1 MATPITTPSLP
12 PEGPWDAY
20 VLVIIWLPL
29 LFRLLVLARPARQ
42 AIAKVAPHA
51 GWALK
56 QLRDLPVKGL
66 RLLIFN
72 ETLALL
78 APPTIV
84 LLYRQLADP
93 IGWRTWDEVSLIGG
107 AVLMFLTLVWLVLDL
122 MRIGRTRK
130 MMLAVIKQDVDRL
143 RKVAD
148 VGLGARRWLRRFA
161 REEDAETEE
170 EQNTRGKAWSLA
182 KKAGGIALLSRKFTP
197 QGLAA
202 AVAWSAAEEAARRG
216 AAHLS
221 ERLDAHIEASVE
233 VIIRR
238 NVWTSFVILGRDMVM
253 GLFPLA
259 ILALMPLIFG
269 S

>member
-1 MATPITTPSLP
+1 
-12 PEGPWDAY
+12 
-20 VLVIIWLPL
+20 
-29 LFRLLVLARPARQ
+29 
-42 AIAKVAPHA
+42 
-51 GWALK
+51 
-56 QLRDLPVKGL
+56 
-66 RLLIFN
+66 
-72 ETLALL
+72 
-78 APPTIV
+78 
-84 LLYRQLADP
+84 
-93 IGWRTWDEVSLIGG
+93 
-107 AVLMFLTLVWLVLDL
+107 MFLTLVWLVLDL
-122 MRIGRTRK
+122 MRIGRTRR
-130 MMLAVIKQDVDRL
+130 MLLAVIKQDVDRL

-161 REEDAETEE
+161 REETPAEEME
-170 EQNTRGKAWSLA
+170 EQSTRGKVWSIA

-238 NVWTSFVILGRDMVM
+238 NVWTSFVILGRDMAM
-253 GLFPLA
+253 GLLPLG

-269 S
+269 P

>member
-1 MATPITTPSLP
+1 
-12 PEGPWDAY
+12 
-20 VLVIIWLPL
+20 
-29 LFRLLVLARPARQ
+29 
-42 AIAKVAPHA
+42 
-51 GWALK
+51 
-56 QLRDLPVKGL
+56 
-66 RLLIFN
+66 
-72 ETLALL
+72 
-78 APPTIV
+78 
-84 LLYRQLADP
+84 
-93 IGWRTWDEVSLIGG
+93 
-107 AVLMFLTLVWLVLDL
+107 MFLTLVWLVLDL
-122 MRIGRTRK
+122 MRIGRTRR
-130 MMLAVIKQDVDRL
+130 MLLAVIKQDVDRL

-161 REEDAETEE
+161 REDGSKGEGDEE
-170 EQNTRGKAWSLA
+170 ESVRGRAWSIA

-238 NVWTSFVILGRDMVM
+238 NVWTSFVILGRDMAM
-253 GLFPLA
+253 GLVPLG

-269 S
+269 P

>member
-1 MATPITTPSLP
+1 M
-12 PEGPWDAY
+12 
-20 VLVIIWLPL
+20 
-29 LFRLLVLARPARQ
+29 
-42 AIAKVAPHA
+42 
-51 GWALK
+51 
-56 QLRDLPVKGL
+56 
-66 RLLIFN
+66 
-72 ETLALL
+72 
-78 APPTIV
+78 
-84 LLYRQLADP
+84 
-93 IGWRTWDEVSLIGG
+93 
-107 AVLMFLTLVWLVLDL
+107 
-122 MRIGRTRK
+122 
-130 MMLAVIKQDVDRL
+130 
-143 RKVAD
+143 AD

>member
-1 MATPITTPSLP
+1 
-12 PEGPWDAY
+12 
-20 VLVIIWLPL
+20 
-29 LFRLLVLARPARQ
+29 
-42 AIAKVAPHA
+42 
-51 GWALK
+51 
-56 QLRDLPVKGL
+56 
-66 RLLIFN
+66 
-72 ETLALL
+72 
-78 APPTIV
+78 
-84 LLYRQLADP
+84 
-93 IGWRTWDEVSLIGG
+93 
-107 AVLMFLTLVWLVLDL
+107 
-122 MRIGRTRK
+122 

-148 VGLGARRWLRRFA
+148 VGLGARRLLRRFA
-161 REEDAETEE
+161 REKDAEPEE
-170 EQNTRGKAWSLA
+170 EQSKRGKVWSIA

-238 NVWTSFVILGRDMVM
+238 NVWTSFIILGRDMVM

-259 ILALMPLIFG
+259 LLALMPLIFG